1 MKTNT
6 KKTIF
11 IIIILILISFGI
23 MKVYWFFF
31 GPILGYLTLVPAA
44 IKTCKLMKENYPS
57 VNKILLYILILGIYL
72 VAIPFIFFNI
82 SRIFDNKFYK
92 LNENNLKMELGE
104 YNIINEKI
112 VDYSPSYDDNFSF
125 RNKTKETEIN
135 FKDALNDNI
144 VIIMDDSWKGKID
157 EDRKEYILDTIAKVQ
172 IKKLYFNIEENQNIF
187 SYNNY
192 HVYNL
197 NNDIKVTLEIN
208 SNYNDLIKNY
218 IIDKSNCNYEIRVS
232 LSENYELSEYNIEL
246 IKNYLFTILNKI
258 DKCSIKDNDNYISK
272 KIDGYNRPIYD
283 IYYDGNNVY
292 LEEYPH

>member
-6 KKTIF
+6 QKTIF

-31 GPILGYLTLVPAA
+31 GPFAGYFTLVPAA
-44 IKTCKLMKENYPS
+44 IKTWKLIKKNYPS

-92 LNENNLKMELGE
+92 LDENNLKMELGE

-112 VDYSPSYDDNFSF
+112 VDYSPSYDNNFSF
-125 RNKTKETEIN
+125 RNKTKETEIS
-135 FKDALNDNI
+135 FKDALNNNI
-144 VIIMDDSWKGKID
+144 VIIMNDDWKGKID
-157 EDRKEYILDTIAKVQ
+157 EYNKEDILDSIAKVQ

-192 HVYNL
+192 YVYNL
-197 NNDIKVTLEIN
+197 NNDIEVTLEIN

-246 IKNYLFTILNKI
+246 IKNYLLTIFNKI

-272 KIDGYNRPIYD
+272 KINGSNKTIYD

-292 LEEYPH
+292 LEEYSH